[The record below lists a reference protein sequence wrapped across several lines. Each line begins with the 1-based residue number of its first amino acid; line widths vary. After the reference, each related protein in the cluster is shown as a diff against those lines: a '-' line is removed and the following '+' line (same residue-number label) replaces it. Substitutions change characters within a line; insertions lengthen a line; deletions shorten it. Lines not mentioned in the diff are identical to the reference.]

1 MRKFLKIIGLL
12 LSPFILIL
20 LYVYISSSGIVG
32 SLPKDGEL
40 LLSPRLNDKSKS
52 VEKQIF
58 FGDLHVHTTFSQDA
72 FLFSLPMLQ
81 GEGAHPP
88 SDACNFARFCSSLD
102 FFSITDHAEGM
113 TQRMWE
119 DSVKS
124 IRNCDAVS
132 DESKKDLVV
141 FAGWEWTQMGTSP
154 ENHYG
159 HKNVILKDLDNIPR
173 VPIGAGLTGLDELIE
188 NDLTPFL
195 PLIADFPPEQ
205 IDFDFLKFRDESY
218 SIPFC
223 DEGNSETK
231 ECKDRALTPR
241 ELFNKIDELGLE
253 ALVIPHGTTW
263 GIHSPPNSKLSSQLF
278 NENHDQDKQR
288 LIEVYSGHGN
298 SEIYKNFLHTQE
310 TNKEEF
316 TCPLPTNNFE
326 PCCWRAGEI
335 VNQQCIDETGKAC
348 EDKAAKVRNEFASNA
363 SSLFRFSLVEGAT
376 QEDWKQCG
384 QLQDSFL
391 PAYTYRPKMSTQAAL
406 ASQVNIE
413 NVVNSFKLGLIGST
427 DNHKARAGAGYK
439 EFARKAMGDSWGA
452 KDNLTW
458 ILPPE
463 RGASFYSTGGLV
475 AVHAGKLDREEIYG
489 SLYKREV
496 YATSGERILLWFNL
510 KKDNEIIPMGSE
522 TSFSRIP
529 VFEVK
534 AVGSYKQMPGCPDYV
549 TNTMSKDE
557 ISRLCLNECYNPSN
571 ERNKIDRIEIVKITP
586 TEKLYALEDAIQDPW
601 QVFECEDD
609 GEGCSISFEDADY
622 TEEKV
627 SSLYYVRAIQ
637 EETLAVGGDP
647 LRCELNSQGECIKI
661 NPCYASGPDFNPN
674 DDCLAPIG
682 ERAWSSPIFL
692 NYQNPG

>member
-119 DSVKS
+119 DSVRS

-132 DESKKDLVV
+132 DESKKDLIV

-159 HKNVILKDLDNIPR
+159 HKNVILKNLDNIPR

-241 ELFNKIDELGLE
+241 ELFNKIDVLGLE
-253 ALVIPHGTTW
+253 ALVIPHGTAW
-263 GIHSPPNSKLSSQLF
+263 G
-278 NENHDQDKQR
+278 
-288 LIEVYSGHGN
+288 VY
-298 SEIYKNFLHTQE
+298 
-310 TNKEEF
+310 
-316 TCPLPTNNFE
+316 
-326 PCCWRAGEI
+326 
-335 VNQQCIDETGKAC
+335 
-348 EDKAAKVRNEFASNA
+348 
-363 SSLFRFSLVEGAT
+363 
-376 QEDWKQCG
+376 
-384 QLQDSFL
+384 
-391 PAYTYRPKMSTQAAL
+391 
-406 ASQVNIE
+406 
-413 NVVNSFKLGLIGST
+413 
-427 DNHKARAGAGYK
+427 
-439 EFARKAMGDSWGA
+439 
-452 KDNLTW
+452 
-458 ILPPE
+458 
-463 RGASFYSTGGLV
+463 
-475 AVHAGKLDREEIYG
+475 
-489 SLYKREV
+489 
-496 YATSGERILLWFNL
+496 ILL
-510 KKDNEIIPMGSE
+510 
-522 TSFSRIP
+522 
-529 VFEVK
+529 
-534 AVGSYKQMPGCPDYV
+534 Q
-549 TNTMSKDE
+549 
-557 ISRLCLNECYNPSN
+557 
-571 ERNKIDRIEIVKITP
+571 
-586 TEKLYALEDAIQDPW
+586 
-601 QVFECEDD
+601 
-609 GEGCSISFEDADY
+609 
-622 TEEKV
+622 
-627 SSLYYVRAIQ
+627 
-637 EETLAVGGDP
+637 TL
-647 LRCELNSQGECIKI
+647 S
-661 NPCYASGPDFNPN
+661 
-674 DDCLAPIG
+674 
-682 ERAWSSPIFL
+682 
-692 NYQNPG
+692 